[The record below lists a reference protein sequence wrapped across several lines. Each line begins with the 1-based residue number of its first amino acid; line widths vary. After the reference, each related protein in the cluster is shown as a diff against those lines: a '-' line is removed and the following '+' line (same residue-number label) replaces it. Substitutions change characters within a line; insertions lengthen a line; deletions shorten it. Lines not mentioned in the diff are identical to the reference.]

1 MSGVA
6 TRPDRKMRD
15 KNIAERYPQV
25 VEELKKELEK
35 WEAQIK
41 QPMWPCRDA
50 TGEWVVDDVGLKICV

>member
-1 MSGVA
+1 
-6 TRPDRKMRD
+6 MRD

-50 TGEWVVDDVGLKICV
+50 TGEWVVDGVGLKICV